1 MSVELWMVEDTV
13 ESDLSAA
20 AGGRLGWRMG
30 SGEGL
35 ITGDS
40 VAASLGGE
48 SGDTSDLIII
58 P

>member
-1 MSVELWMVEDTV
+1 MVEDTV